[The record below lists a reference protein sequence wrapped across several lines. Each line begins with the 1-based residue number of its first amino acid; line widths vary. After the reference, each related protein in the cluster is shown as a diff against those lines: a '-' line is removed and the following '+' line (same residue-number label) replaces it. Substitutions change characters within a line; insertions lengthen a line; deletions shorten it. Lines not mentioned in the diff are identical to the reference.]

1 MYDYADSCIVGFMS
15 YSLHQQPRTPYLR
28 TAIVGVSG
36 FAGLQLLRLLGDHPV
51 MAVSTVCASSQA
63 GEPLDVI
70 WPHLAGLPAFAG
82 VVAKPSTVE
91 ALEGH
96 DVVFLATP
104 HEAAAE
110 LAGPLVDLGA
120 LVVDVSGGHRLNPEA
135 MTQWYGFTHPR
146 PDLLPAVYGLPEL
159 VDVRGAR
166 LIAGPGCYPT
176 ATLVG
181 LAPFLDVIDPATI
194 SVTGMSGISG
204 AGRAIT
210 EPLSYIG
217 ATQNTRAYGA
227 PGHRHTAEIERIL
240 GELAGWAQPPIRFT
254 PHIVPQ
260 ISGLLCTTTVNLT
273 DPTIDPLARLHD
285 HYGNQPF
292 IHVADGW
299 PETKAVVGSNRA
311 AVYAKVDARTGSL
324 LVSCAIDNTIK
335 GAAGQV
341 IQAAN
346 IALGLDQTLGLPH
359 VGMYL

>member
-1 MYDYADSCIVGFMS
+1 MFGGMG
-15 YSLHQQPRTPYLR
+15 YSLHLTPRTPYLR

-51 MAVSTVCASSQA
+51 MAVSTVCAASQA
-63 GEPLDVI
+63 GETLTTI
-70 WPHLAGLPAFAG
+70 WPHLAGLSDFIN
-82 VVAKPSTVE
+82 VVAQPSTVE

-104 HEAAAE
+104 HDAAAE
-110 LAGPLVDLGA
+110 LAGPLVAKGA
-120 LVVDVSGGHRLNPEA
+120 LVVDVSGGHRLSPEA
-135 MTQWYGFTHPR
+135 MTQWYGFAHPH
-146 PDLLPAVYGLPEL
+146 PELLPAVYGLPEL

-194 SVTGMSGISG
+194 AVTGMSGISG
-204 AGRAIT
+204 AGRSIT

-217 ATQNTRAYGA
+217 ATQNTRAYGS
-227 PGHRHTAEIERIL
+227 PGHRHTAEIERVL
-240 GELAGWAQPPIRFT
+240 GELSGQPQPPIRFT

-260 ISGLLCTTTVNLT
+260 INGLLCTTTVNLC
-273 DPTIDPLARLHD
+273 DPNIDPIARLKAT
-285 HYGNQPF
+285 YANQPY
-292 IHVADGW
+292 IYVADGW

-311 AVYAKVDARTGSL
+311 AVFAQVDARTKSL
-324 LVSCAIDNTIK
+324 IVSCAIDNTVK

-346 IALGLDQTLGLPH
+346 IALGLDQTLGIPQL
-359 VGMYL
+359 GTYL